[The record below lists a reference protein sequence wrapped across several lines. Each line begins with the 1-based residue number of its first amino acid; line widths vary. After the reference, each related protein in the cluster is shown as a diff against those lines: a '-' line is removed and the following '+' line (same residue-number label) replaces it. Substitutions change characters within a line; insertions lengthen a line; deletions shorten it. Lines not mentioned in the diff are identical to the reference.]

1 MDWKLKIDHQSDDEN
16 VHNIVCTKSNDSGSK
31 SELVL
36 VVGCWMQF
44 ALAEAHEAP
53 SSHIS

>member
-1 MDWKLKIDHQSDDEN
+1 MWQERKQTKNDSKN